1 MQSFVPRSRFRFVRI
16 QHPCVARAL
25 DSLLSDAFR
34 GFIHDRRGP
43 QIVPLKRGQKST
55 NSTQGEKE
63 CPIPVLAHNFIIKY
77 LKKHDVV

>member
-34 GFIHDRRGP
+34 GFIHDRRGAP
-43 QIVPLKRGQKST
+43 NCAIETRAKVNQFHSRGERMPHPS
-55 NSTQGEKE
+55 SS
-63 CPIPVLAHNFIIKY
+63 P
-77 LKKHDVV
+77 